1 MKKLS
6 LMVMALG
13 FLLAGCNTTP
23 KKEWTPEDLK
33 QMDSVEVKKKIE
45 QLLESDDEK
54 YYQLAVN
61 YYRSEGD
68 NKKIE
73 TITDKAIAKFPKG
86 EFAATKMGNAIYKEK
101 DPDLKIEKLNTFIR
115 EFPDQDPGMA
125 YFDVTATL
133 MDAGRK
139 EEALTFY
146 EEIDKK
152 SRFRYYA
159 TKFIVRGMDDDS
171 ITDKINFVRGELKNA
186 ETYLVLEEGSRMPKF
201 HVFNDLKLN
210 LANLTEEAG
219 NLEEAVNII
228 EDVYTNSE
236 RKSNAVTLTYAA
248 MLTRSGDYEK
258 AFPLLEKAVSEGI
271 ATKDI
276 EEYLKLAYTSLGKK
290 DYDGYLK
297 ELQSALAE
305 KTKEH
310 LKEIMVDKPSPFF
323 ELKDT
328 EGKPVT
334 NEDLKGKILILDFW
348 ATWCG
353 PCKRSFPGMQL
364 AVNKY
369 KNDPQIKF
377 LFVHTF
383 EKGENPLTEAQAY
396 LEGNNYDFDLYMDYK
411 NKETKENAVAKAF
424 GINGIPTKVIIDTR
438 GNIRFQV
445 VGFSGAGED
454 ALVEELSA
462 MIEMAGGNS

>member
-6 LMVMALG
+6 LMVMVLG
-13 FLLAGCNTTP
+13 FLLAGCNTSS
-23 KKEWTPEDLK
+23 KKERTLEDLK
-33 QMDSVEVKKKIE
+33 QMDSVEVKKEIE

-54 YYQLAVN
+54 DYQLAVN
-61 YYRSEGD
+61 YYRSTGN
-68 NKKIE
+68 NKEIE
-73 TITDKAIAKFPKG
+73 TIMDKAIAKFPKG
-86 EFAATKMGNAIYKEK
+86 EFAAIRMANTIYTEK
-101 DPDLKIEKLNTFIR
+101 DPDLKIEKLNTYR
-115 EFPDQDPGMA
+115 SEFPDQDPGMA

-133 MDAGRK
+133 MEAGRK
-139 EEALTFY
+139 EEALAY
-146 EEIDKK
+146 YDKNSKK

-159 TKFIVRGMDDDS
+159 TKFIVNGMDDDS
-171 ITDKINFVRGELKNA
+171 ITDKLNFVKEELKNA
-186 ETYLVLEEGSRMPKF
+186 ETYLVLEEGNRMGKE
-201 HVFNDLKLN
+201 HVFNDLKLS

-219 NLEEAVNII
+219 NPEEAVNII
-228 EDVYTNSE
+228 GDVYTNSE

-276 EEYLKLAYTSLGKK
+276 KEYLKLAYTSLRKK

-310 LKEIMVDKPSPFF
+310 LKEIMVDKPSPSF
-323 ELKDT
+323 ELRDAQ
-328 EGKPVT
+328 GKPVT
-334 NEDLKGKILILDFW
+334 NEDLKGKILVLDFW

-353 PCKRSFPGMQL
+353 PCKKSFPGMQM

-369 KNDPQIKF
+369 KNDPQVKF

-383 EKGENPLTEAQAY
+383 EKGEDSLTEAQTY
-396 LEGNNYDFDLYMDYK
+396 LEDNNYDFDLYMDYK
-411 NKETKENAVAKAF
+411 NQETKENNVAKAF
-424 GINGIPTKVIIDTR
+424 GINGIPTKVIIDAQ

-445 VGFSGAGED
+445 VGFSGGGD
-454 ALVEELSA
+454 DTLVEELSA
-462 MIEMAGGNS
+462 MIEMAGANS